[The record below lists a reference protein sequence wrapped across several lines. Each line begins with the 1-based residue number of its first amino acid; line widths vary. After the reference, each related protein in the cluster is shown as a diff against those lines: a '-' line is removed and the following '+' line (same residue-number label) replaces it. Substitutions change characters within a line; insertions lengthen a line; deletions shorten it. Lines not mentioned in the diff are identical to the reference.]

1 MRARV
6 LQLPRMKVEAPK
18 HIAVVLFGGVGTRY
32 ASKLPKQFA
41 IVGDRPLMCYALRA
55 LNESPD
61 VDEILVVAP
70 VAYSKATQ
78 DIIHDYRYRKV
89 DAVIDGGKEREDSVF
104 NALAY
109 LYQKGVEPKDIVLI
123 CDGDRPNLTPEL
135 IKANIEAAIQYGA
148 AVTAIPATDSII
160 YSEGGNSVEQYLP
173 RKVVYLAQT
182 PQTFQFSL
190 IYNAHLK
197 ARRHP
202 KLIFTD
208 DASIAAFSHKKAH
221 IVLGSNANLKITT
234 KQDAAIF
241 LLGRKK

>member
-1 MRARV
+1 
-6 LQLPRMKVEAPK
+6 MKVEAPK

-32 ASKLPKQFA
+32 AGKLPKQFA

-160 YSEGGNSVEQYLP
+160 YSEGGKFRRTIP
-173 RKVVYLAQT
+173 A
-182 PQTFQFSL
+182 PQGRLSRPDSPNFPVF
-190 IYNAHLK
+190 AHLQRPPESETPSETHLH
-197 ARRHP
+197 RRRFHRR
-202 KLIFTD
+202 
-208 DASIAAFSHKKAH
+208 
-221 IVLGSNANLKITT
+221 
-234 KQDAAIF
+234 
-241 LLGRKK
+241 LLP